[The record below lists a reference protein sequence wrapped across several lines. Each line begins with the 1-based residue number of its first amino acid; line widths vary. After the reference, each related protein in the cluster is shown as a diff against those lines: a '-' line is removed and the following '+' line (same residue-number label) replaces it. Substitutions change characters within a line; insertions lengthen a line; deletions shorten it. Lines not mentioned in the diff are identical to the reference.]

1 MSAYYA
7 RGAISHNGDL
17 IFLSAPADL
26 LDRRVNI
33 CRLVISG
40 LIVFRK
46 NDRVFFF
53 PFLTSSDPPV
63 YGFFILCSAVR
74 IELFLVE
81 DELQL
86 LEKSLTSAWTGMST
100 WTVGFFNS
108 SASISL

>member
-1 MSAYYA
+1 M
-7 RGAISHNGDL
+7 
-17 IFLSAPADL
+17 
-26 LDRRVNI
+26 
-33 CRLVISG
+33 
-40 LIVFRK
+40 FRK

-86 LEKSLTSAWTGMST
+86 LEKVPDIRMDRHVNMDRRFL
-100 WTVGFFNS
+100 
-108 SASISL
+108 